1 MQFSSLQEIVELRQS
16 VIEENEELKNK
27 MTRLKERK
35 KELENKVI
43 SLERDNMNLENQTR
57 SLENKVSSQGLFMW
71 TYEPRCE
78 KTGLWGFRPGPTQ
91 TRLYNHRR

>member
-1 MQFSSLQEIVELRQS
+1 MLLTVCKKAFDVFSCFSSLQELVDMRQS

-43 SLERDNMNLENQTR
+43 SLERDNINLENQTR
-57 SLENKVSSQGLFMW
+57 SLENKVSTVYSITSFCD
-71 TYEPRCE
+71 R
-78 KTGLWGFRPGPTQ
+78 
-91 TRLYNHRR
+91 